1 MKRIYLIVVAIFL
14 TLAAAYFRAK
24 KLHHQIFFNDCVAKL
39 QKLERES
46 DSNPRYIINPFQLF
60 PVNAE
65 NMYRPTVFGYK
76 DRHGKIVLHA
86 SFTQARRFFEGK
98 AAVADKNWYWGFID
112 SKGQLTIPY
121 KFTGVS
127 DFHGGVAAFTGIKG
141 DYSKQGFIDKNGKI
155 IIVLNG
161 NGGDFA
167 TDFSGFKNGRITSSR
182 PAWDP
187 LGLHDGN
194 PHPYV
199 RVLIDCTGEVS
210 EVK

>member
-1 MKRIYLIVVAIFL
+1 MKRIYLIVIVIFL
-14 TLAAAYFRAK
+14 ALTLAYFRAK
-24 KLHHQIFFNDCVAKL
+24 KLNHQGSFNNCVAQLK
-39 QKLERES
+39 QLEKES
-46 DSNPRYIINPFQLF
+46 DSNPRHIINPFQLF

-76 DRHGKIVLHA
+76 DRHGKIVLPA

-127 DFHGGVAAFTGIKG
+127 DFYGGVAAFAGIKG

-167 TDFSGFKNGRITSSR
+167 NDFSGFKNGRITSSR
-182 PAWDP
+182 WAWDP
-187 LGLHDGN
+187 LGLHGN
-194 PHPYV
+194 PHPRV
-199 RVLIDCTGEVS
+199 NVLIDCTGEVS